1 MILLAS
7 GADMGI
13 DREIDLTS
21 IRLILAPTS
30 NPRVTEFA
38 RDSSTLSLSLNTFT
52 DLLISKPGGLSETDL
67 SGRQQ
72 S

>member
-1 MILLAS
+1 
-7 GADMGI
+7 MGI

-30 NPRVTEFA
+30 GPRVTEFA

-52 DLLISKPGGLSETDL
+52 DLASAADFQAGGVE
-67 SGRQQ
+67 
-72 S
+72 

>member
-30 NPRVTEFA
+30 GPRVTEFA
-38 RDSSTLSLSLNTFT
+38 RDSSTLSLSAADFQA
-52 DLLISKPGGLSETDL
+52 GGVE
-67 SGRQQ
+67 
-72 S
+72 